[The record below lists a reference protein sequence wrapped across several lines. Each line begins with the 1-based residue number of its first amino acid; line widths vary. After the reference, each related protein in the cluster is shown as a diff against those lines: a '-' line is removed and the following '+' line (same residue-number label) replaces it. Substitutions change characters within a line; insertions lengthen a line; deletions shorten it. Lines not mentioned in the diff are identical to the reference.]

1 MREKMVTRTVVS
13 TVVTM
18 VTLDLKTMTPETA
31 TYTLPIDSDDD
42 KVLLKYAKKA
52 FETDTMIIVKVTF
65 EGTSEKLYGMT
76 EIKFLENAVELD
88 PETRKPL
95 N

>member
-18 VTLDLKTMTPETA
+18 VTLNLETMTPETA
-31 TYTLPIDSDDD
+31 TYVLPIDSNDE
-42 KVLLKYAKKA
+42 KMLLKYAKKS
-52 FETDTMIIVKVTF
+52 FETDTLKIVKVTY

-95 N
+95 